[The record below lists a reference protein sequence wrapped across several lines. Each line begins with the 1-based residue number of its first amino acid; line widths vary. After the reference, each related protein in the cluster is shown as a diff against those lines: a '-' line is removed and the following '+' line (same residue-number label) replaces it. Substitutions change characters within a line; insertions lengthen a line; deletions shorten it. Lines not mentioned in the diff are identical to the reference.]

1 MAQLGG
7 LLQGSAATRPK
18 NIYSGSNGLAQCL
31 PKNEFSSDT
40 HLPCRV
46 PKWSLYITHGVA
58 PMCFV
63 PVSSNEAGPHAQA
76 GRVPTWSLY
85 NTRWVADSCTHSLH
99 KNEFS
104 QDTHLPYRD
113 PHGPSTTPMGSHT
126 CAWPRQLNPAACPK
140 NTYSGSH
147 QDTFAQGL
155 PKKRVCPEYLPGES
169 STQMVPL

>member
-18 NIYSGSNGLAQCL
+18 SIYSGPNGLAQGL

-46 PKWSLYITHGVA
+46 PKWSLYITHEFA
-58 PMCFV
+58 PVCFV
-63 PVSSNEAGPHAQA
+63 PVSSNEARPHAQA

-85 NTRWVADSCTHSLH
+85 NTRWVADSCIHSLP

-104 QDTHLPYRD
+104 QDTHLPYRVSTW
-113 PHGPSTTPMGSHT
+113 PLYNTHGVAHLCLASAIKPCCMPQKHLF
-126 CAWPRQLNPAACPK
+126 WVQPEHIRPRSP
-140 NTYSGSH
+140 
-147 QDTFAQGL
+147 
-155 PKKRVCPEYLPGES
+155 
-169 STQMVPL
+169 